1 MAIEHRGN
9 RLARDIPNQ
18 QNARDS
24 ALPGV
29 GLRPDAR
36 TLLPAHILES
46 SAAAVFALDFDGV
59 VLFWNPAAAS
69 LYGWAAEEV
78 VGRSTFDLMPGA
90 PETER
95 TRQTLAEMRDRE
107 SWTQEIDIVR
117 KDGSTFSGEVTL
129 SRLQDDRGN
138 MIGVVGVTSDITNR
152 RRAEQRLTILYTVTR
167 LLSEAQD
174 VPSVAEDI
182 LMAICQEIRWDWGA
196 LWLTDDESNTLYCV
210 AIWDGNEGLFSDFS
224 SVAEVFRYPLGGGLP
239 GGAWQSGNPDWIAD
253 ITNEHRMIRRDAAL
267 KSGISSAMEVP
278 VRFGL
283 RQVRGVIELMSR
295 AKVEPDDQV
304 LEMVSAAARQ
314 LGLFLERQR
323 VADSLQQH
331 ESRMRQLEESEL
343 IGIIRAYLDGAI
355 VEAND
360 AFLAMTGYSR
370 DDLATGL
377 RLDDLTPPE
386 WREVA
391 REINTNLLTTGRSPQ
406 REKEL
411 LRKDGS
417 RVSILL
423 GATMLDPARKDI
435 AAFVL
440 DITARKQAER
450 EREEGLQRERTARL
464 AAEESQRRLSLLAE
478 AGELLSSSLDTD
490 HTLDQLAHLV
500 VPQVADWCAVTIVDS
515 DTSTRQIVV
524 AHADPEMAGW
534 AGRFHDHL
542 QQTASDLFGLSQV
555 LATGTT
561 RVYQD
566 IPPERMEAA
575 PLDPTSRQF
584 VLEAGVSSV
593 VIVPVVARGEIVG
606 AMSFVR
612 TGPETQYADADLTL
626 IGDIAYRAAL
636 AIENARLY
644 EGTQRHADHLDAI
657 AEISNVFAEASHDA
671 QKVVESLAREMVE
684 HIGDWAVVRLPSEDG
699 IWLNPVA
706 IHHPD
711 PEAAKFLDTMFREAP
726 LRFTEGMTGR
736 VAASGEA
743 LMIPGIG
750 PERLQK
756 IIKPEYRP
764 WIEHQPMYS
773 ILIVPMRR
781 KMQVIGTI
789 ALFRGRP
796 GMPYTIE
803 DRRFVQNIADRAA
816 LALENAQLF
825 HEAQEA
831 ARLREEFLSIASHEM
846 RTPLTTITGFAH
858 LLNRYVTQDQVDSS
872 HLSTIADSLLGEA
885 IRLDQLVGDLLDVSR
900 IQQGRLDIRPEP
912 CNLTEILQ
920 STVDRIRN
928 GQSAGVGR
936 EIVVNAPANV
946 YGVWDPTRIDQV
958 VTNLLTNALKYSSE
972 GAIRLSLDIELDDC
986 AVLTVSDQGVGIP
999 LEEQDRLF
1007 EPFARGQDAHQLA
1020 SGTGLGLYIT
1030 RQIIEHHGGTIDL
1043 DSQPGQGATF
1053 IIRLPMDGDEEAC
1066 DPEPD
1071 EE

>member
-1 MAIEHRGN
+1 MTTEHRGN
-9 RLARDIPNQ
+9 RLARDIQNQ
-18 QNARDS
+18 QHARDS
-24 ALPGV
+24 AIPDT
-29 GLRPDAR
+29 GLRPEIRAS
-36 TLLPAHILES
+36 LPTHILDS
-46 SAAAVFALDFDGV
+46 SAEAVFALDFDGA
-59 VLFWNPAAAS
+59 VLFWNPAAAN
-69 LYGWAAEEV
+69 LYGWTADEV
-78 VGRSTFDLMPGA
+78 IGRSAFDLMPGA

-95 TRQTLAEMRDRE
+95 TRQTLAEMRNRG

-117 KDGSTFSGEVTL
+117 KDGSSFAGEVTL
-129 SRLQDDRGN
+129 SHLQDDQGN
-138 MIGVVGVTSDITNR
+138 LIGIVGVTSDITSR
-152 RRAEQRLTILYTVTR
+152 RRTEQRLTILYTVTR
-167 LLSEAQD
+167 LLSESRD

-182 LMAICQEIRWDWGA
+182 LKAICQEIRWDWGA

-210 AIWDGNEGLFSDFS
+210 AIWDGDEDRFSGFS
-224 SVAEVFRYPLGGGLP
+224 SVAKVFRYPRGGGLP
-239 GGAWQSGNPDWIAD
+239 GGAWQSGDPDWVAD
-253 ITNEHRMIRRDAAL
+253 ITDEQRMIRRDAAIEA
-267 KSGISSAMEVP
+267 GISSAMEVP

-283 RQVRGVIELMSR
+283 RQVRGVIELMSCAR
-295 AKVEPDDQV
+295 VEPDDQL

-360 AFLAMTGYSR
+360 AFLAMTDYSQ

-386 WREVA
+386 WRDVD
-391 REINTNLLTTGRSPQ
+391 REITGNLLTTGRSPQ

-435 AAFVL
+435 AAFVV

-478 AGELLSSSLDTD
+478 AGELLSASLDTD

-500 VPQVADWCAVTIVDS
+500 VPQIADWCAITIVDS
-515 DTSTRQIVV
+515 NTSTRQIVV
-524 AHADPEMAGW
+524 THADPEMAGW

-555 LATGTT
+555 LATGSTQ
-561 RVYQD
+561 VYQD
-566 IPPERMEAA
+566 IAPEKLEAA
-575 PLDPTSRQF
+575 PLGPTSRQF
-584 VLEAGVSSV
+584 VLEAGASSV

-606 AMSFVR
+606 AISLVR
-612 TGPETQYADADLTL
+612 TTPGTQYADADLTL
-626 IGDIAYRAAL
+626 IGDIAYRVAL

-644 EGTQRHADHLDAI
+644 EDTQRHADHLDAI
-657 AEISNVFAEASHDA
+657 AEISNVFAEASHNA
-671 QKVVESLAREMVE
+671 QTVVESLARLMVE

-699 IWLNPVA
+699 FWLNPVA

-711 PEAAKFLDTMFREAP
+711 PEAAKFLEAMFRDAP
-726 LRFTEGMTGR
+726 LQFTEGMTGR
-736 VAASGEA
+736 VAATGEA
-743 LMIPGIG
+743 LMIPSISQ
-750 PERLQK
+750 ERLRE
-756 IIKPEYRP
+756 IIKPDYQR
-764 WIEHQPMYS
+764 WIEHQTMYS

-796 GMPYTIE
+796 GVPYTTE

-858 LLNRYVTQDQVDSS
+858 LLNRQVTQGQVDPG
-872 HLSTIADSLLGEA
+872 HLATIANSLLGEA
-885 IRLDQLVGDLLDVSR
+885 TRLDQLVGDLLDVSR

-912 CNLTEILQ
+912 CNLTTILQ
-920 STVDRIRN
+920 DTVERIRN
-928 GQSAGVGR
+928 GQNSGTDR
-936 EIVVNAPANV
+936 EIVVNAPENV

-972 GAIRLSLDIELDDC
+972 GAICLSLDIELDDC
-986 AVLTVSDQGVGIP
+986 AVLTVSDQGVGIAP
-999 LEEQDRLF
+999 EDQDRLF

-1020 SGTGLGLYIT
+1020 SGTGLGLYIA

-1043 DSQPGQGATF
+1043 ESQPGQGATF
-1053 IIRLPMDGDEEAC
+1053 TIRLPMDGDEESC
-1066 DPEPD
+1066 E
-1071 EE
+1071 